1 MPNNVEVKHI
11 KSKDSW
17 NKSDLTVILAQE
29 ADIPKVRAARYI
41 KIITDTIAEALG
53 QDKKVTISDFGTFQV
68 SKRKSF
74 PGRNPK
80 SGESLTVPA
89 RNIPVFRAGKRLK
102 GQLNVTTGKSRSKR
116 K

>member
-1 MPNNVEVKHI
+1 
-11 KSKDSW
+11 
-17 NKSDLTVILAQE
+17 LTVILSQE

-80 SGESLTVPA
+80 SGKALIVPK

-102 GQLNVTTGKSRSKR
+102 NHLNTK
-116 K
+116 

>member
-1 MPNNVEVKHI
+1 MSNNPEISEI
-11 KSKDSW
+11 KSKSSW

-29 ADIPKVRAARYI
+29 ADIPKVRAAKYI

-80 SGESLTVPA
+80 SGKALIVPK

-102 GQLNVTTGKSRSKR
+102 NHLNTK
-116 K
+116 